1 MSVISE
7 VLTTVA
13 SLPRPLLI
21 LVVGAL
27 VLGECT
33 VGLGFLVPGES
44 GLLIASASVTN
55 VGFFLGLSL
64 CVAAAAAV
72 GDTIGFWLGRRYGW
86 RMRESRMIRKMG
98 RTHWD
103 RACRLLRRY
112 GIGAVLVARFLPVVR
127 TLTPA
132 AAGASGLG
140 YSRFLPASLLGATL
154 WSILHVGIGW
164 LAGASAKYVED
175 MLGRAGW
182 VLAAALVLAGVTT
195 WSWRRLRGRRRDAA
209 QAAPTSPSKVA
220 DTDIDR
226 AA

>member
-7 VLTTVA
+7 ILAAIA

-44 GLLIASASVTN
+44 GLLIASASVTDI
-55 VGFFLGLSL
+55 GFFLGLSL

-72 GDTIGFWLGRRYGW
+72 GDTIGFWFGRRYGW
-86 RMRESRMIRKMG
+86 RMRESAMIRKVG
-98 RTHWD
+98 HTHWD
-103 RACRLLRRY
+103 RACLLLRRY

-154 WSILHVGIGW
+154 WSTLHVGVGW

-175 MLGRAGW
+175 MLGRVGW
-182 VLAAALVLAGVTT
+182 LLTAVLVLIGAAI
-195 WSWRRLRGRRRDAA
+195 WLRRHLREKRAADRQLVLDAA
-209 QAAPTSPSKVA
+209 E
-220 DTDIDR
+220 TDGDIER